1 MKKNLINF
9 CYLACLIG
17 FIFLL
22 PGCDQATEK
31 AAKPKVIRKKIVAEK
46 DQKATP
52 PKPKSVKKP
61 QPAPKATPA
70 VKPSGPD
77 KQAPE
82 KPLLAKKPEPPA
94 APSGKKAA
102 RPKPPVKPKSDVSI
116 TRTPTT
122 PKPGSKTAPGQPAK
136 PSTSPTAIA
145 KMASKDRP
153 IYNPRGKID
162 PFKPLFRDKPTVA
175 TGKAR
180 PKKRVPRT
188 PLEKIDISQLKLVA
202 IITAASGNR
211 ALVEESNGKGYVIK
225 TGTYIGT
232 NSGKVVKIEK
242 DKVVVAEEW
251 EDVLGNVTLR
261 NKEIKLPK
269 PPGIF

>member
-1 MKKNLINF
+1 MKKNLINI

-17 FIFLL
+17 FIFVL
-22 PGCDQATEK
+22 PGCDQAADKT
-31 AAKPKVIRKKIVAEK
+31 AKPKVIRKKIHAQTDK
-46 DQKATP
+46 KAAP
-52 PKPKSVKKP
+52 PKKSVKRP
-61 QPAPKATPA
+61 QPTPKAKPA

-82 KPLLAKKPEPPA
+82 QPLLAKKPEPPV
-94 APSGKKAA
+94 APSGKKAS
-102 RPKPPVKPKSDVSI
+102 RTKPPVKPKSDVSV

-122 PKPGSKTAPGQPAK
+122 PKPDSKAAPSQPAM
-136 PSTSPTAIA
+136 PSTSPTAVA

-153 IYNPRGKID
+153 VYNPRGKID
-162 PFKPLFRDKPTVA
+162 PFEPLFRDKPAVA

-202 IITAASGNR
+202 IIQAGSGNR

-225 TGTYIGT
+225 PGTYIGT

-242 DKVVVAEEW
+242 DKVIVAEEW